1 MNKKKNHINRR
12 DFLKIM
18 GAGTVTATAA
28 LYGCGNKNGSQNKNN
43 LQTDGTMTY
52 RRNPHGDDVS
62 LLGYGCMRWPTRKNA
77 EGKGD
82 ELDQET
88 INELVDYA
96 IAPWSKLFRHI
107 ARLLQRAIGKSYGY
121 SIEPT
126 PEGQIFHRHQ
136 TIQFCT
142 EYMES
147 GGFSCHVS

>member
-62 LLGYGCMRWPTRKNA
+62 LLGYGWHGDGRPVKMPKERAMNSSRKPSTN
-77 EGKGD
+77 
-82 ELDQET
+82 
-88 INELVDYA
+88 
-96 IAPWSKLFRHI
+96 WST
-107 ARLLQRAIGKSYGY
+107 
-121 SIEPT
+121 T
-126 PEGQIFHRHQ
+126 PSH
-136 TIQFCT
+136 
-142 EYMES
+142 ME
-147 GGFSCHVS
+147 

>member
-1 MNKKKNHINRR
+1 MNKKNNHINRR
-12 DFLKIM
+12 DFLKIV
-18 GAGTVTATAA
+18 GAGTVTATTA

-43 LQTDGTMTY
+43 LQTDGAMTY

-96 IAPWSKLFRHI
+96 IAHGLNYFDTSPAYCK
-107 ARLLQRAIGKSYGY
+107 
-121 SIEPT
+121 
-126 PEGQIFHRHQ
+126 GQ
-136 TIQFCT
+136 
-142 EYMES
+142 
-147 GGFSCHVS
+147 